1 LAAFG
6 DAAIEFELRI
16 WIDDP
21 MNGVANVKSDCL
33 LQLWD
38 RFQAHGIRIV
48 SRQLE
53 VLLASAPEDRIV
65 AAKQS
70 PARHM

>member
-1 LAAFG
+1 LTKFG

-21 MNGVANVKSDCL
+21 MNGIANVKSDCL

-38 RFQAHGIRIV
+38 RFQAQGIRIV
-48 SRQLE
+48 SRPLE
-53 VLLASAPEDRIV
+53 VVPAAPRQEMAKEPASRRA
-65 AAKQS
+65 
-70 PARHM
+70 